1 MSKGTIMAVILTLLF
16 HAAQTQSV
24 FSDGS
29 WFKLGVTGTGIYK
42 IDRDYV
48 ANVLGINASSLDAS
62 TIKLYGFNG
71 GMLPQE
77 NSAPWYSDPPEIPL
91 HRSGMAD
98 GSFDVGDYL
107 LFYAQS
113 ADKARL
119 RVDGTLEYEKNLY
132 SDTSYYFLTF
142 GGETGGLIETIENQG
157 PGSETV
163 NTFNDYITHEVDET
177 NILFSGREWYG
188 ERFGTSNGETTLDFN
203 YRVDGIVD
211 SVGLYTRLIGQSDTP
226 ASFEILLNQNLLGQ
240 VSIDSI
246 PSVESYSEISRVRY
260 TFRGTE
266 SFGEFSTSG
275 VNSNDLNLTFRFN
288 RGSGTS
294 SKGFIDYFILGF
306 KRQLE
311 LYGNQTIFRNALS
324 VDRSINYEIRIS
336 GGNQNAKVWDVTDP
350 TAPKEQQYQ
359 QTGDLVQFTSQQD
372 ENLNEYIIF
381 NGSDFDSPG
390 YFGEIRNQNIK
401 GQTTVDGVII
411 TVPPFLPAAQRLAS
425 FHEAHDGLSVA
436 VVTTRQIYNE
446 FSSGRQDITAI
457 RNYLKYLWENG
468 NRIKYA
474 LLMGDA
480 SFDYKNRIN
489 NNTNFVP
496 VYESRQSFHRLYSH
510 SSDDYFGFMEEDEGY
525 WDEGVLELYNGTRFP
540 IGYVDHTLEIG
551 IGRLPVKTVAEADD
565 IVNKIIRYETSPNA
579 LGKWRSE
586 VVYMAD
592 DGDGAVHMRQAE
604 TINQIVRDDYPEF
617 KVTRLFLDDFEKV
630 ESMQDAFHEKLAD
643 GALVLDFLGH
653 GSPSALMQRNED
665 NKVKTVITIPLLDEL
680 KNRHRLPLF
689 VTATCDFG
697 KYDNPTIVSG
707 AENMILNPNGGAIA
721 LLTTTRAVFSSTN
734 LPLNEAFQEAVF
746 SKREGSYPRLGDVV
760 RETKNNSLAGPIN
773 RNFSLIG
780 DPMLMLNYPEYE
792 IVFDDLETNLDTLSA
807 LETVT
812 ISGKVIDDSSAEIN
826 FNGTGIVTVL
836 DIPREKR
843 TRGLK
848 NNPFGYD
855 EQSNALFRGEVSVVN
870 GFFETTFIVPKNSSY
885 NYENG
890 KITAYAFNEAD
901 VMDASGASKNFVL
914 GGTASDII
922 EDASPPSARLYLNE
936 PTFKNGDM
944 VGPSSLFVAE
954 LSDESGINI
963 SSNGFNQSLKLTLNG
978 AEPILLNDFYTASKD
993 DFTSGTIVY
1002 PLQNLE
1008 PGRYQG
1014 ELKIWDTFNNSSSWT
1029 IDFRVSET
1037 PIVNLYDVVNY
1048 PNPVTVPGRTTFSFE
1063 HDRIGEEL
1071 LVDLE
1076 IFDGRGGKVT
1086 GWDYTL
1092 DDSPRKIDMDWDIE
1106 RSLGKGIYFYK
1117 IEVISTLDGGRSSV
1131 VKRLLI
1137 R

>member
-1 MSKGTIMAVILTLLF
+1 MIKGALIALTLILPTL
-16 HAAQTQSV
+16 AVQAQSV
-24 FSDGS
+24 FSEGS
-29 WFKLGVTGTGIYK
+29 WHKLGVTETGIYK
-42 IDRDYV
+42 IDADYIT
-48 ANVLGINASSLDAS
+48 NVLGINASTLDAN
-62 TIKLYGFNG
+62 TIKLYGFNS

-77 NSAPWYSDPPEIPL
+77 NSALWYSDPPEVPL
-91 HRSGMAD
+91 HRSGTSD
-98 GSFDVGDYL
+98 GSLDPGDYM
-107 LFYAQS
+107 LFFAES
-113 ADKARL
+113 PDKAVL
-119 RVDGTLEYEKNLY
+119 QTDGSLDYEKNLY
-132 SDTSYYFLTF
+132 SDTAYYFLTL
-142 GGETGGLIETIENQG
+142 GGEAGKSPERIENQA
-157 PGSETV
+157 PALETV
-163 NTFNDYITHEVDET
+163 NTFNDYLTHEVDET

-188 ERFGTSNGETTLDFN
+188 ERFGTANGETTLDFN
-203 YRVDGIVD
+203 YRVEGIVD
-211 SVGLYTRLIGQSDTP
+211 SVGVYTRLIGQSDTP
-226 ASFEILLNQNLLGQ
+226 ASFDVLLNQNLLGQ
-240 VSIDSI
+240 VPNDSV
-246 PSVESYSEISRVRY
+246 PSVTSYSEISRVRY

-275 VNSNDLNLTFRFN
+275 FSSSNLKLTFRFN
-288 RGSGTS
+288 RGSGSS
-294 SKGFIDYFILGF
+294 SKGFIDYFIAGF
-306 KRQLE
+306 ERQLK
-311 LYGNQTIFRNALS
+311 LYGNQTAFRNVFS
-324 VDRSINYEIRIS
+324 VDRPINYEIQVPNGI
-336 GGNQNAKVWDVTDP
+336 QEVIVWDITNP
-350 TAPKEQQYQ
+350 TAPKEQQYEQ
-359 QTGDLVQFTSQQD
+359 AGEIIRFTSQLD

-381 NGSDFDSPG
+381 SGSDFDLPG
-390 YFGEIRNQNIK
+390 YFGAMRNQNIK
-401 GQTTVDGVII
+401 EQTSVDGVII
-411 TVPPFLPAAQRLAS
+411 TTPLFLPAAKRLAS
-425 FHEAHDGLSVA
+425 FHEMHDGLAVA
-436 VVTTRQIYNE
+436 VVTTGQIYNE

-468 NRIKYA
+468 NRIRYA
-474 LLMGDA
+474 LLLGDA
-480 SFDYKNRIN
+480 SYDYKNRVP

-525 WDEGVLELYNGTRFP
+525 WDEGILELYNGTRFP
-540 IGYVDHTLEIG
+540 VGYVDHTLEIG
-551 IGRLPVKTVAEADD
+551 VGRLPVKTMDEAEN
-565 IVNKIIRYETSPNA
+565 IVNKIIRYETSSNA

-604 TINQIVRDDYPEF
+604 TINQIVRDGYPEF

-630 ESMQDAFHEKLAD
+630 EYMQNAFNEKLAD

-653 GSPSALMQRNED
+653 GSPSALMQRNEE

-746 SKREGSYPRLGDVV
+746 SKRDGSYPRLGDVV

-780 DPMLMLNYPEYE
+780 DPMLRLNYPEYE
-792 IVFDDLETNLDTLSA
+792 IVFDDMETNLDTLSA

-812 ISGKVIDDSSAEIN
+812 ISGKVVDNSKAEIN

-870 GFFETTFIVPKNSSY
+870 GIFETTFIVPKNSSY

-890 KITAYAFNEAD
+890 KITAYAFNETD

-914 GGTASDII
+914 GGTAPNITEDIT
-922 EDASPPSARLYLNE
+922 PPTARLYLNE
-936 PTFKNGDM
+936 PTFKNGDV
-944 VGPSSLFVAE
+944 VGPSSLFIAQ
-954 LSDESGINI
+954 LSDESGISI
-963 SSNGFNQSLKLTLNG
+963 STNGFNQSLKLIFNG
-978 AEPILLNDFYTASKD
+978 EEPILLNDFYTASKD
-993 DFTSGTIVY
+993 DFTAGTIVY

-1014 ELKIWDTFNNSSSWT
+1014 ELKIWDAFNNSSSWT

-1037 PIVNLYDVVNY
+1037 PIVNLYDVINY
-1048 PNPVTVPGRTTFSFE
+1048 PNPVSIPGRTTFSFE

-1071 LVDLE
+1071 LIDMEV
-1076 IFDGRGGKVT
+1076 FDGKGGKVN
-1086 GWDYTL
+1086 GWNYSI
-1092 DDSPRKIDMDWDIE
+1092 DDSPRKIDLDWDVSA
-1106 RSLGKGIYFYK
+1106 SLGKGVYFYK
-1117 IEVISTLDGGRSSV
+1117 LEVISTLDGGRSSV

-1137 R
+1137 K